1 LKCLVIVGSGGHGKV
16 VADAALQMECWD
28 SIQFVDLLYP
38 ELQRIGPWNVVA
50 KNLKDLNELSI
61 LQFVVAVG
69 DNKLRFKLFC
79 EALDLGFEPAVI
91 IHPRAYV
98 SPYANVGKG
107 SVIFA
112 NAVVNIGADLG
123 FCSIIN
129 TASTIDHDCI
139 LGKSVHISPGAHLAG
154 EVQVGDFS
162 WVGIGAVVRQQINI
176 GENVTIGAG
185 ASVISNIDDHLVVI
199 GVPAKPV
206 NYQ

>member
-1 LKCLVIVGSGGHGKV
+1 MKDLVIIGSGGHGKV
-16 VADAALQMECWD
+16 VADAALQMGRWD
-28 SIQFVDLLYP
+28 SIRFVDLLYP

-50 KNLKDLNELSI
+50 KNLKDLNESSI

-112 NAVVNIGADLG
+112 NSVVNIGADLG
-123 FCSIIN
+123 VCSIIN

-139 LGKSVHISPGAHLAG
+139 LGKSVHVSPGAHLAG
-154 EVQVGDFS
+154 EVKVGDFS
-162 WVGIGAVVRQQINI
+162 WVGIGAVTRQQINI
-176 GENVTIGAG
+176 GKNVTIGAG
-185 ASVISNIDDHLVVI
+185 ASVVSNIDDHLVVT

-206 NYQ
+206 NYK